1 MTNNKFFIGIDVSK
15 PYFDVSLMP
24 VIEHQ
29 KQAIVSSRFNNTSK
43 GLLQFLKW
51 LKANKVSFDINTLV
65 VIENTGVYHRLL
77 WQFFSKHS
85 IPLHI
90 GNAAHIKW
98 SFGIARGKND
108 LIDSIRLCQYAFKE
122 NDALKHTQPINN
134 SLMEVKDLMTS
145 RKNLLQQLRGIEKYL
160 RELKTSNNRTTQ
172 SILEK
177 AHKQAIEGLKKS
189 ILEIE
194 VQLKKII
201 TTNQDL
207 EKNYSLLTTIPG
219 IGRFTAMYLIS
230 CTHNFTNNVN
240 GKQLACYAGVV
251 PFEHSSGISIK
262 GRNRVHKMA
271 NKDLKAMLH
280 LGALVCIQRYPEF
293 KEYYQR
299 KKQEGKHAL
308 CILNAIKNKLLLRVA
323 AVIKNQK
330 AYIQN
335 NQFENQEF
343 RKNYLQKA

>member
-1 MTNNKFFIGIDVSK
+1 M
-15 PYFDVSLMP
+15 
-24 VIEHQ
+24 
-29 KQAIVSSRFNNTSK
+29 
-43 GLLQFLKW
+43 
-51 LKANKVSFDINTLV
+51 
-65 VIENTGVYHRLL
+65 
-77 WQFFSKHS
+77 
-85 IPLHI
+85 HI

-122 NDALKHTQPINN
+122 NDALKHTQPIKN

-160 RELKTSNNRTTQ
+160 RELKTANNRTTQ

-194 VQLKKII
+194 VQLKKTI

-230 CTHNFTNNVN
+230 CT
-240 GKQLACYAGVV
+240 C
-251 PFEHSSGISIK
+251 
-262 GRNRVHKMA
+262 
-271 NKDLKAMLH
+271 
-280 LGALVCIQRYPEF
+280 
-293 KEYYQR
+293 
-299 KKQEGKHAL
+299 
-308 CILNAIKNKLLLRVA
+308 KLPNLSTS
-323 AVIKNQK
+323 
-330 AYIQN
+330 
-335 NQFENQEF
+335 
-343 RKNYLQKA
+343 